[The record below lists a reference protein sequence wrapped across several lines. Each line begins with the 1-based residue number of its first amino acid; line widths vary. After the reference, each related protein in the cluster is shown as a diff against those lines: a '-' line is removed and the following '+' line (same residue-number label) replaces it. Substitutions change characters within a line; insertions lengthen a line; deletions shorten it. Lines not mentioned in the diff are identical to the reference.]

1 MFQLLKAGLNID
13 FMRWSK
19 LAFAFSLL
27 MIAAS
32 VFSLSTKWLNWG
44 LDFTGGTLIEVGF
57 ENPADL
63 QLIRESLHAK
73 GFGDAIVQ
81 NFGTS
86 RDVMVR
92 LRPREGLQ
100 GEMLGSQILEAIN
113 LGTGQVVE
121 MRRIEFVGPN
131 VGDEL
136 TEAGG
141 LAILVSLICIMLY
154 VSMRFEWRLA
164 VGAVA
169 SLAHD
174 VIITLGVFSFFQ
186 IEVDLTIVA
195 ALLTVVGYS
204 LNDTIVVYDRVRE
217 NFRKMRN
224 TDAREVINASVSQTL
239 SRTLITSATTLFV
252 VIALFLQ
259 GGAMIH
265 GFATALLLGITIGT
279 YSSIYVASAL
289 ALKLGITR
297 EHLLPPPPVDK
308 EGEEF
313 ETMP

>member
-1 MFQLLKAGLNID
+1 MFQLLKTENTIN

-19 LAFAFSLL
+19 FAFILSIA
-27 MIAAS
+27 MIVGSVAA
-32 VFSLSTKWLNWG
+32 LATKGLNWG

-57 ENPADL
+57 EQPANL
-63 QLIRESLHAK
+63 EQVRSALVAK
-73 GFGDAIVQ
+73 DFADATVQ
-81 NFGTS
+81 NFGSS
-86 RDVMVR
+86 REVMVR
-92 LRPREGLQ
+92 LRPREGIS
-100 GEMLGSQILEAIN
+100 GETLGNQIIDAIK
-113 LGTGQVVE
+113 LGTGEQVE

-141 LAILVSLICIMLY
+141 LAIIVSLLCILLY
-154 VSMRFEWRLA
+154 VTFRFEWRLSA
-164 VGAVA
+164 GAVLA
-169 SLAHD
+169 LAHD
-174 VIITLGVFSFFQ
+174 VTITLGIFSLSQ

-204 LNDTIVVYDRVRE
+204 LNDTIVVFDRIRE
-217 NFRKMRN
+217 NFRKMRKG
-224 TDAREVINASVSQTL
+224 DSAEVMNNSITQTL

-252 VIALFLQ
+252 VVALFVK

-265 GFATALLLGITIGT
+265 GFALALLLGITVGT

-297 EHLLPPPPVDK
+297 EHLMPTQIEK
-308 EGEEF
+308 EGADLDEL
-313 ETMP
+313 P

>member
-1 MFQLLKAGLNID
+1 MFQILKADLSIN

-19 LAFAFSLL
+19 TAFIFSLL

-32 VFSLSTKWLNWG
+32 FASLSTKWLNWG

-57 ENPADL
+57 EQPANL
-63 QLIRESLHAK
+63 PMIRESLEAN
-73 GFGDAIVQ
+73 GFGDAVVQ
-81 NFGTS
+81 TFGTA

-92 LRPREGLQ
+92 LRPRDDVK
-100 GEMLGSQILEAIN
+100 GELLGNQILDAIKA
-113 LGTGQVVE
+113 GTGETVE

-141 LAILVSLICIMLY
+141 LAILASLICILLY
-154 VSMRFEWRLA
+154 VSVRFEWRLA
-164 VGAVA
+164 AGAVM

-174 VIITLGVFSFFQ
+174 IIITLGIFSFFQ

-204 LNDTIVVYDRVRE
+204 LNDTIVVFDRIRE
-217 NFRKMRN
+217 NFRKMRKG
-224 TDAREVINASVSQTL
+224 DPDEVINASVSQTL
-239 SRTLITSATTLFV
+239 SRTLITSGTTLFV

-265 GFATALLLGITIGT
+265 GFAAALLIGITVGT

-297 EHLLPPPPVDK
+297 EHLLPPPPVEK

-313 ETMP
+313 DAML

>member
-1 MFQLLKAGLNID
+1 MLQLLKADLDIN
-13 FMRWSK
+13 FMRWAK
-19 LAFAFSLL
+19 PAFILSVL
-27 MIAAS
+27 MITAS
-32 VFSLSTKWLNWG
+32 VFSLSTRWLNWG

-57 ENPADL
+57 EQPADL
-63 QLIRESLHAK
+63 ELIRQSLASK
-73 GFGDAIVQ
+73 GFEDAVVQ

-92 LRPREGLQ
+92 LRPRENVK
-100 GEMLGSQILEAIN
+100 GEELGVQILEAIKV
-113 LGTGQVVE
+113 GTGVAVE

-141 LAILVSLICIMLY
+141 LAILVSLVCILLY

-164 VGAVA
+164 AGAVV

-174 VIITLGVFSFFQ
+174 VIITLGIFSFFR

-217 NFRKMRN
+217 NFRKMRTADPEQIMN
-224 TDAREVINASVSQTL
+224 VSISQTM
-239 SRTLITSATTLFV
+239 SRTLITSGTTLFV
-252 VIALFLQ
+252 VIALFLT
-259 GGAMIH
+259 GGDMIH
-265 GFATALLLGITIGT
+265 GFATALLIGITVGT

-297 EHLLPPPPVDK
+297 EHLLPPVIEK
-308 EGEEF
+308 EGDEF
-313 ETMP
+313 ESMP